1 MYPFTAFSK
10 SSFIEGVEVETRLER
25 FGDNDEWEERKCQQR
40 DSCRRENRSRAGF
53 FMF

>member
-1 MYPFTAFSK
+1 M
-10 SSFIEGVEVETRLER
+10 EGDKMQT
-25 FGDNDEWEERKCQQR
+25 GDNDEWEEIKCQQR